1 MSIAPSNPVEA
12 WLRDYAGLDADSLG
26 PGVVA
31 RAVAARIDQLGCG
44 GEAAY
49 LDRLATSAAERQIL
63 IDRVIVAETWFFRDR
78 VALDAVARHA
88 VETWGPA
95 HPGAVFRVLCVPCST
110 GEEPYSIAM
119 AFALA
124 GWPADRLLVE
134 ALDIGE
140 QNILRAREGIYRKNS
155 FRGAD
160 LLFRDQFFEPVGPEV
175 WRVNERTRAPV
186 AFAVGNLLAPDFTY
200 GRGFY
205 EAIFC
210 RNLLIYF
217 DRPVQDRVVS
227 TLGALLAPEGLFAVG
242 PAEPVLLFEHGYG
255 ALKIPNAFLLRR
267 DPPRPRPLPV
277 APPPVRP
284 APVAARTPLVRALP
298 APAVQKLL
306 VSTPAPAT
314 PAPDT
319 VATIQALADGGKLR
333 EAAERGAALLAGG
346 ASTPGLLYLL
356 GVIADATGDAARAEA
371 FYRKTL
377 YLDPQHRAALA
388 QLALHAEKQGEPR
401 QAEALRARLRR
412 AESVAPAREN
422 PETVR

>member
-1 MSIAPSNPVEA
+1 MSTAPGSLVEA
-12 WLRDYAGLDADSLG
+12 WLRDYAGLDAGSLG

-44 GEAAY
+44 GEPAY
-49 LDRLATSAAERQIL
+49 LDRLVASAAERQRL
-63 IDRVIVAETWFFRDR
+63 IDRVVVAETWFFRDR

-95 HPGAVFRVLCVPCST
+95 HPGSVFRVLCVPCAT
-110 GEEPYSIAM
+110 GEESYSLAM

-140 QNILRAREGIYRKNS
+140 QNIARAREGIYRKNS
-155 FRGAD
+155 FRGED
-160 LLFRDQFFEPVGPEV
+160 LSFRDPFFEAVGEEA
-175 WRVNERTRAPV
+175 WRVNERVRAPV
-186 AFAVGNLLAPDFTY
+186 AFAVANLLAPDFVF

-205 EAIFC
+205 DAIFC

-217 DRPVQDRVVS
+217 DRPVQDRVVA

-255 ALKIPNAFLLRR
+255 ALKIANGFLLRR
-267 DPPRPRPLPV
+267 EPPRPRPAPV
-277 APPPVRP
+277 VPPPARP
-284 APVAARTPLVRALP
+284 APAPVRLPAARALP
-298 APAVQKLL
+298 APVVQKLL
-306 VSTPAPAT
+306 VSPAP
-314 PAPDT
+314 PPPDT
-319 VATIQALADGGKLR
+319 VASIQALADAGKLR
-333 EAAERGAALLAGG
+333 EASERGAALLAGG
-346 ASTPGLLYLL
+346 AATPGLLYLL
-356 GVIADATGDAARAEA
+356 GVVADAGGDAVRAEA

-388 QLALHAEKQGEPR
+388 QLALHAEGRGEAR
-401 QAEALRARLRR
+401 QAEALRARLLR
-412 AESVAPAREN
+412 AESVSSSRED
-422 PETVR
+422 PEAVR